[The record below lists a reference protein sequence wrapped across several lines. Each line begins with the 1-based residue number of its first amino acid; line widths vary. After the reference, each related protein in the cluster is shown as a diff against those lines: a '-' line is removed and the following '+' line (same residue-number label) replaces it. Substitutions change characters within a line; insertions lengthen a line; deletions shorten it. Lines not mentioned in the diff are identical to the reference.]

1 MTNYPR
7 DEFDRVPEFNTRVG
21 SHHANGWAQS
31 AASTRTGGKLR
42 WVVIAAV
49 LVVLVGA
56 FAYFF
61 GPGGLKPI
69 VGSAPNTTATGTAS
83 PSEDAAASP
92 SETESATPSASSTID
107 DDNVLFGQLIG
118 VYNGASI
125 AGIASAGQEALADAG
140 FTNITASN
148 WTRPAE
154 TSTVYYTSEAYRTTA
169 EKAAEALNI
178 DEVLQTQ
185 NIPNRVTVVMG
196 ADDTLEVR

>member
-31 AASTRTGGKLR
+31 AASKSSGGKLR

-56 FAYFF
+56 VAYFF
-61 GPGGLKPI
+61 GPGGVKPLL
-69 VGSAPNTTATGTAS
+69 GSAPEVTESSIPT
-83 PSEDAAASP
+83 PSQEPSASP
-92 SETESATPSASSTID
+92 SETESAIPSASSTID
-107 DDNVLFGQLIG
+107 DDDVLFGQLVG

-125 AGIASAGQEALADAG
+125 AGIASAGQEALTDAG
-140 FTNITASN
+140 FTNVTVSN

-169 EKAAEALNI
+169 EKAAELMNI
-178 DEVLQTQ
+178 DEVLQTT

-196 ADDTLEVR
+196 ADDTLEVQ